1 MSSLRSLD
9 RGRLFVSAHA
19 HSHFRLPVCLL
30 FVYYFRLFVRFASV
44 IKYTPPLRRRII
56 RTMWKF
62 TFMRCSS
69 SSQHFRQSQGY
80 TVVVWVL
87 PVTQLSLALRNGSWR
102 GPQWRCFC
110 YLFTT
115 IVMSDNWLI
124 EPLRILLWWNIW
136 TLMRCLQVKTIKI
149 NNRFFFIIHCNC
161 TVTSTPVSNTCT
173 DRTAHNASSSL
184 VSVPSSASV
193 VSPLPDLEHGTFCHP
208 SQHLQH
214 STF

>member
-30 FVYYFRLFVRFASV
+30 FVYYFRLFARFASV
-44 IKYTPPLRRRII
+44 IKYTPPLRRRVI

-149 NNRFFFIIHCNC
+149 NNRFF
-161 TVTSTPVSNTCT
+161 
-173 DRTAHNASSSL
+173 SL
-184 VSVPSSASV
+184 YIVIA
-193 VSPLPDLEHGTFCHP
+193 L
-208 SQHLQH
+208 
-214 STF
+214 